1 LAVVSVTAL
10 DQQIEALSTLQLA
23 LIVQCAPERRVLWTR
38 LERAAA
44 GELDRRLAPGVSA

>member
-1 LAVVSVTAL
+1 VSAL
-10 DQQIEALSTLQLA
+10 DKQMAALSVLQLA

-44 GELDRRLAPGVSA
+44 GELDRRLAPGVAA